1 MYQINQIYPTY
12 QMSYILDK
20 SKISN
25 KSNLTNMT
33 KCVLNMNK
41 FVLKVTE
48 YVLCMTGFVLNKPDM
63 F

>member
-1 MYQINQIYPTY
+1 
-12 QMSYILDK
+12 MSYILDK